1 MQFRK
6 PLTAIAIILGFGAG
20 AALPAMAQ
28 TGDMPAAPAPT
39 APATDFSEEQ
49 LMAFAEV
56 AVEVSEIHEHYA
68 VQLDAADSDAEREG
82 LIEEGNA
89 AMLAAVEEAPQITVE
104 EYLEVGEAAAVD
116 PELGQRISMIIQEMT
131 AQ

>member
-1 MQFRK
+1 MQITK
-6 PLTAIAIILGFGAG
+6 PLTAAAVVLGLGG
-20 AALPAMAQ
+20 VAALPVMAQ
-28 TGDMPAAPAPT
+28 TGDMPAAPAPA

-56 AVEVSEIHEHYA
+56 AVEVSEIHEQYA
-68 VQLDAADSDAEREG
+68 MQLETAESDAEREG

-89 AMLAAVEEAPQITVE
+89 AMLSAVEEAPQITVE

-116 PELGQRISMIIQEMT
+116 PELGQRISMIIQDMT
-131 AQ
+131 AE